1 MSAPTPTPPRIST
14 RSPRRILLVDAD
26 AFFVAVARKVDP
38 EGAGRARLLIVGG
51 NPGSRGVV
59 CSASYECRAYGVRS
73 AMPVSRAIKLCP
85 DALCVPV
92 PRRACTEASREI
104 QAILSRFSPIVQASS
119 IDEWFCDLGGTEALY
134 AGETLVQTAARI
146 RKAVHEATGITVS
159 VGGGSSRLVAK
170 MAVELA
176 KPRPE
181 NHATGVHCVTP
192 GEEATFMRRFR
203 LAELPMVGP
212 RFAARLE
219 RMGLFHVEEAQR
231 WPESLLVQHL
241 GERAGRW
248 LAQRVHGQDDTPVL
262 PRDRQIQISREI
274 TFAHDL
280 ENDSVIERELQR
292 LSVRVSADMRNQL
305 LLARTV
311 TVKLRDA
318 DFRTRTA
325 QRTFSRGI
333 ESERSVT
340 RAANTLFRQ
349 LRTARRVPVRLL
361 GVGLSHLDGRDAAPG
376 PAVAQLGLFGDPVA
390 APGGE
395 HDRGSGAEPIGDTD
409 RDRALVRALDRIR
422 GRFGHEAILPASL
435 VHGNRNPGEDTGPRV
450 EE

>member
-318 DFRTRTA
+318 D
-325 QRTFSRGI
+325 QRT
-333 ESERSVT
+333 
-340 RAANTLFRQ
+340 
-349 LRTARRVPVRLL
+349 
-361 GVGLSHLDGRDAAPG
+361 
-376 PAVAQLGLFGDPVA
+376 
-390 APGGE
+390 
-395 HDRGSGAEPIGDTD
+395 
-409 RDRALVRALDRIR
+409 
-422 GRFGHEAILPASL
+422 
-435 VHGNRNPGEDTGPRV
+435 
-450 EE
+450 